1 MQEPTLFPFI
11 DTAVCLVALVLLL
24 VIPTLF
30 PQQDLMR
37 KLRRWRARIPRRLL
51 PLSLRVH

>member
-11 DTAVCLVALVLLL
+11 DTAACLVALVLLL

-30 PQQDLMR
+30 PQQGLMR
-37 KLRRWRARIPRRLL
+37 KR
-51 PLSLRVH
+51 